1 MIVLKPSICD
11 GCCRLHAKISL
22 SKNHTFF
29 HYCSLY
35 RHKWQPFVHLYSICV
50 LHVNT
55 EWPGIMGRHSDQSC
69 ICTGFAVTLAFSL
82 IRTRLRFCLF
92 LEGKTNCIGVRAWH
106 DARGVSVLDDVT
118 YRHPPHDHRW
128 AHYSRDSRQLLD
140 GTRADRSS
148 AVSHGSCFHE
158 TRQGIQ
164 VWIVHSGASRD
175 ARWGVG
181 PLSPAPHVSPR

>member
-1 MIVLKPSICD
+1 MIMFKPRICD
-11 GCCRLHAKISL
+11 GCCRLYVEIWV

-29 HYCSLY
+29 AYCSLY
-35 RHKWQPFVHLYSICV
+35 PDKWQPFVHLYSICV
-50 LHVNT
+50 LHVNM
-55 EWPGIMGRHSDQSC
+55 ELPGIMGRHSDQSYAA
-69 ICTGFAVTLAFSL
+69 TRFAVTLAFSL
-82 IRTRLRFCLF
+82 IRTRLRFYLF
-92 LEGKTNCIGVRAWH
+92 LEGKTNRTGVRAWH

-118 YRHPPHDHRW
+118 LRHPPHDHRW

-148 AVSHGSCFHE
+148 AVSHGSCFNE

-164 VWIVHSGASRD
+164 EWIVHSGASRD
-175 ARWGVG
+175 AGWGAG